1 MTAAIKEVPKLNRRN
16 SPSLPPGTLRI
27 TINSCFLNSP
37 VKRPYVTVTLG
48 DQYHKTSISEYSQGS
63 WNEGFELKVTYHNQ
77 LFDTIQLDLYDS
89 NTFFLDK
96 HIGRAEIRLK
106 NLEGMPEIFTSYYE
120 VLEKKLSLGATSQV
134 SRKALMTSGVG
145 AIQAEIAY
153 HYRFTK
159 EQASATVERA
169 MSVDLSEMNWLID
182 QQKRA
187 LSSTSIDNIDT
198 THKDKNEDQELD
210 EEFHKQ
216 LKSQRN
222 NDDIKFKKFEQNKD
236 NGEKEDAIEDYPDD
250 SDSND
255 EDQANKD
262 SYSSSNKGI
271 LTYSVSRA
279 NSTIS
284 TNTSTTL
291 ATEETNAKPNSEAKG
306 GILET
311 VSSFFG
317 YTTSSNINNPI
328 NKEQTQ
334 PSKSSSLIDTEDD
347 TLRSFPILD
356 TIGSWTMAKE
366 TNQVFRAIGKL
377 LVAFGQG
384 FELSNLQI
392 LSGFNVVEKF
402 YSDLPRE
409 RTWDLV
415 EDVSEIEMASYMW
428 RYAMA
433 SYGWKGLNFIGKGNG
448 IFSDAVRSQS
458 DALSIIEHLEIPKE
472 DLLAYEFRTNAAFR
486 PSYFIARDRKL
497 NAIVLSIRGTM
508 STFDTMTDLVCEY
521 EPWKGGLVHKG
532 MKSSATWFFRHVAPK
547 LIAYVNKH
555 STTSLYI
562 VGHSLGASTS
572 AILTIM
578 LQDYISEFRQ
588 GKDGDFSIYSVGYA
602 PACGLSLN
610 LANKYKDQIQ
620 SIVFADDFVSKL
632 SYGSMMDVKELIIAG
647 AEAAKNIGFGQLIWA
662 GELDNKAWKAAFERV
677 AECRKKCLETMSNP
691 RVGYPSNK
699 TLYVAGT
706 VYQFWLDPIPKNE
719 SRIVIERTTPEKV
732 STELILRMSILLDH
746 LPTNFD
752 VAFKRA
758 MESFAKNDDAK
769 DEENNV
775 SLESG
780 DNKTEPTA
788 DEQVYDSVAE
798 AGLKGTT
805 TRGGGEGNVL
815 GGEHGR

>member
-77 LFDTIQLDLYDS
+77 LFDTIQLDLYDN

-96 HIGRAEIRLK
+96 HVGRAEIRLK

-120 VLEKKLSLGATSQV
+120 
-134 SRKALMTSGVG
+134 
-145 AIQAEIAY
+145 IAY

-159 EQASATVERA
+159 EQPSASVERA

-187 LSSTSIDNIDT
+187 MSSTSIDNIDT
-198 THKDKNEDQELD
+198 THDDKNEDQELD
-210 EEFHKQ
+210 EEFQKQ
-216 LKSQRN
+216 LKSQRGN
-222 NDDIKFKKFEQNKD
+222 ENIKFKKFEQNKHN
-236 NGEKEDAIEDYPDD
+236 NGKDDAAEDYPDD
-250 SDSND
+250 SDSNG
-255 EDQANKD
+255 EEQIEKD
-262 SYSSSNKGI
+262 AYMSSSKVP

-284 TNTSTTL
+284 THTTTTL
-291 ATEETNAKPNSEAKG
+291 AEDTNAEPNNKAEGGGG

-317 YTTSSNINNPI
+317 YTTSSSINNPVQ
-328 NKEQTQ
+328 KEPPQ
-334 PSKSSSLIDTEDD
+334 PSKSGSSLIDTDDD
-347 TLRSFPILD
+347 TLKSFPILD

-532 MKSSATWFFRHVAPK
+532 MKSSATWFFRHIAPK

-578 LQDYISEFRQ
+578 LQDYIKEFRQ

-647 AEAAKNIGFGQLIWA
+647 AEAAKNIGLGQLIWA

-691 RVGYPSNK
+691 R
-699 TLYVAGT
+699 LYVAGT

-752 VAFKRA
+752 VAFRRA
-758 MESFAKNDDAK
+758 MESFVKNDDAK

-780 DNKTEPTA
+780 DGKKGQTA

-805 TRGGGEGNVL
+805 SRGGGEGNIL

>member
-77 LFDTIQLDLYDS
+77 LFDTIQLDLYDN

-236 NGEKEDAIEDYPDD
+236 NGEKEDAVEDYPDD

-262 SYSSSNKGI
+262 SYSSSNRGI

-291 ATEETNAKPNSEAKG
+291 AMEETNAKPNSEAKG

-317 YTTSSNINNPI
+317 YTTSSNINNPV
-328 NKEQTQ
+328 NKEQPQ
-334 PSKSSSLIDTEDD
+334 PSQSSSLIDTEDD

-448 IFSDAVRSQS
+448 IFSDAVRPQS

-532 MKSSATWFFRHVAPK
+532 MKSSATWFFRHIAPK

-691 RVGYPSNK
+691 R
-699 TLYVAGT
+699 LYVAGT

-805 TRGGGEGNVL
+805 ARGGGEGNVL

>member
-77 LFDTIQLDLYDS
+77 LFDTIQLDLYDN

-236 NGEKEDAIEDYPDD
+236 NGEKEDAVEDYPDD

-262 SYSSSNKGI
+262 SYSSSNRGI

-291 ATEETNAKPNSEAKG
+291 AMEETNAKPNSEAKG

-317 YTTSSNINNPI
+317 YTTSSNINNPV
-328 NKEQTQ
+328 NKEQPQ
-334 PSKSSSLIDTEDD
+334 PSQSSSLIDTEDD

-377 LVAFGQG
+377 LVAFV
-384 FELSNLQI
+384 STPIQI
-392 LSGFNVVEKF
+392 
-402 YSDLPRE
+402 
-409 RTWDLV
+409 
-415 EDVSEIEMASYMW
+415 
-428 RYAMA
+428 
-433 SYGWKGLNFIGKGNG
+433 
-448 IFSDAVRSQS
+448 
-458 DALSIIEHLEIPKE
+458 
-472 DLLAYEFRTNAAFR
+472 R
-486 PSYFIARDRKL
+486 PLD
-497 NAIVLSIRGTM
+497 VLS
-508 STFDTMTDLVCEY
+508 V
-521 EPWKGGLVHKG
+521 V
-532 MKSSATWFFRHVAPK
+532 
-547 LIAYVNKH
+547 
-555 STTSLYI
+555 
-562 VGHSLGASTS
+562 
-572 AILTIM
+572 
-578 LQDYISEFRQ
+578 
-588 GKDGDFSIYSVGYA
+588 
-602 PACGLSLN
+602 
-610 LANKYKDQIQ
+610 
-620 SIVFADDFVSKL
+620 
-632 SYGSMMDVKELIIAG
+632 
-647 AEAAKNIGFGQLIWA
+647 
-662 GELDNKAWKAAFERV
+662 
-677 AECRKKCLETMSNP
+677 
-691 RVGYPSNK
+691 
-699 TLYVAGT
+699 
-706 VYQFWLDPIPKNE
+706 
-719 SRIVIERTTPEKV
+719 
-732 STELILRMSILLDH
+732 
-746 LPTNFD
+746 
-752 VAFKRA
+752 
-758 MESFAKNDDAK
+758 
-769 DEENNV
+769 
-775 SLESG
+775 
-780 DNKTEPTA
+780 
-788 DEQVYDSVAE
+788 
-798 AGLKGTT
+798 
-805 TRGGGEGNVL
+805 
-815 GGEHGR
+815 

>member
-1 MTAAIKEVPKLNRRN
+1 MTAETKESPKLNGGN
-16 SPSLPPGTLRI
+16 SPSLRPGTLRI

-96 HIGRAEIRLK
+96 HVGRAEIRLK

-120 VLEKKLSLGATSQV
+120 VLEKRLSLGATSQV

-153 HYRFTK
+153 QYCCTKK
-159 EQASATVERA
+159 EQSAATVDRA

-182 QQKRA
+182 QHKRA
-187 LSSTSIDNIDT
+187 LSSASIDNIDNT
-198 THKDKNEDQELD
+198 LKDDNDDQGLD
-210 EEFHKQ
+210 EEFRRQ
-216 LKSQRN
+216 LKSQRK
-222 NDDIKFKKFEQNKD
+222 NDDIKFKKFEYNKANEGDDD
-236 NGEKEDAIEDYPDD
+236 NVMEDYPDD
-250 SDSND
+250 SDSEN
-255 EDQANKD
+255 EELANKT
-262 SYSSSNKGI
+262 SCLPSSRLP

-284 TNTSTTL
+284 TNTNTTTTSTV
-291 ATEETNAKPNSEAKG
+291 AVEEKSADGSGNG
-306 GILET
+306 GIFGT
-311 VSSFFG
+311 FSSFFG
-317 YTTSSNINNPI
+317 YAT
-328 NKEQTQ
+328 
-334 PSKSSSLIDTEDD
+334 SKSVNEPVNRELRPSVKSNEHIDTDDD
-347 TLRSFPILD
+347 TLKSFPILD

-384 FELSNLQI
+384 FELSNFQI

-415 EDVSEIEMASYMW
+415 EDVSEIATASYMW

-472 DLLAYEFRTNAAFR
+472 DLLAYEFRANAAFR

-532 MKSSATWFFRHVAPK
+532 MKSSATWFFRHIAPK

-578 LQDYISEFRQ
+578 LLDYINEFRQ
-588 GKDGDFSIYSVGYA
+588 GKDGNFSIYSVGYA
-602 PACGLSLN
+602 PACGLSLD
-610 LANKYKDQIQ
+610 LANRYKDQIQ

-647 AEAAKNIGFGQLIWA
+647 AEAAKDIGLGQLIWA
-662 GELDNKAWKAAFERV
+662 GEVDNKIWKAAFERV
-677 AECRKKCLETMSNP
+677 AECRKKCLESMSNP
-691 RVGYPSNK
+691 R
-699 TLYVAGT
+699 LYVAGT
-706 VYQFWLDPIPKNE
+706 VYQFWLVCTW
-719 SRIVIERTTPEKV
+719 RIKPLNGI
-732 STELILRMSILLDH
+732 
-746 LPTNFD
+746 
-752 VAFKRA
+752 
-758 MESFAKNDDAK
+758 
-769 DEENNV
+769 
-775 SLESG
+775 
-780 DNKTEPTA
+780 
-788 DEQVYDSVAE
+788 
-798 AGLKGTT
+798 
-805 TRGGGEGNVL
+805 
-815 GGEHGR
+815 

>member
-1 MTAAIKEVPKLNRRN
+1 MTAAIKQVPKLNRRN

-48 DQYHKTSISEYSQGS
+48 DQYHRTSISEYSQGL

-77 LFDTIQLDLYDS
+77 LFDTIQLDLYDN

-96 HIGRAEIRLK
+96 HVGRAEIRLK

-159 EQASATVERA
+159 EQPSASVERA

-187 LSSTSIDNIDT
+187 MSSTSIDNIDT
-198 THKDKNEDQELD
+198 THNDTNEDQELD
-210 EEFHKQ
+210 KEFQKQ

-236 NGEKEDAIEDYPDD
+236 NDGKDDDATEDYPDD

-255 EDQANKD
+255 EEQAEKD
-262 SYSSSNKGI
+262 AYLSSSKVP

-284 TNTSTTL
+284 THTATTL
-291 ATEETNAKPNSEAKG
+291 TEETNASPNSKAEGGGG

-317 YTTSSNINNPI
+317 YTTSSSINNPVQ
-328 NKEQTQ
+328 KEQPQ
-334 PSKSSSLIDTEDD
+334 PSKSGSSLIDTEDD
-347 TLRSFPILD
+347 TLKSFPILD

-472 DLLAYEFRTNAAFR
+472 DLLAYEFRANAAFR

-532 MKSSATWFFRHVAPK
+532 MKSSATWFFRHIAPK

-578 LQDYISEFRQ
+578 LQDYIKEFRQ

-647 AEAAKNIGFGQLIWA
+647 AEAAKNIGLGQLIWA
-662 GELDNKAWKAAFERV
+662 GELDNKAWKTAFERV

-691 RVGYPSNK
+691 R
-699 TLYVAGT
+699 LYVAGT

-752 VAFKRA
+752 VAFRRA
-758 MESFAKNDDAK
+758 MESFSKNDDAK

-775 SLESG
+775 SLESDDG
-780 DNKTEPTA
+780 KKEQTA

-805 TRGGGEGNVL
+805 ARGGGEGNVL

>member
-1 MTAAIKEVPKLNRRN
+1 MTAETKEAPKLTRRN
-16 SPSLPPGTLRI
+16 SPLLRPGTLRI

-48 DQYHKTSISEYSQGS
+48 DQYHKTSVSEYSQGS
-63 WNEGFELKVTYHNQ
+63 WNEGFELKVTYHSQ

-96 HIGRAEIRLK
+96 HVGRAEIRLK

-153 HYRFTK
+153 HYCCTK
-159 EQASATVERA
+159 EQPSTATVERA

-182 QQKRA
+182 QHKRA
-187 LSSTSIDNIDT
+187 MSSTSIDNIDT
-198 THKDKNEDQELD
+198 SLKDADEDQELD
-210 EEFHKQ
+210 EEFKRQ
-216 LKSQRN
+216 LKSQRKN
-222 NDDIKFKKFEQNKD
+222 HDIKFRKFEHSKANENDDD
-236 NGEKEDAIEDYPDD
+236 NVMEDYPDD
-250 SDSND
+250 SDSEN
-255 EDQANKD
+255 EEQASKT
-262 SYSSSNKGI
+262 SFVPSKRLP

-284 TNTSTTL
+284 TNTNTTAASTV
-291 ATEETNAKPNSEAKG
+291 AVEEKSTGSD
-306 GILET
+306 GIFGT
-311 VSSFFG
+311 FWSFFG
-317 YTTSSNINNPI
+317 YTTSRNVNDPSN
-328 NKEQTQ
+328 KGEQ
-334 PSKSSSLIDTEDD
+334 PPVKASELMDTDDD
-347 TLRSFPILD
+347 TLKSFPILD

-366 TNQVFRAIGKL
+366 TNQVLRAI
-377 LVAFGQG
+377 
-384 FELSNLQI
+384 
-392 LSGFNVVEKF
+392 VEKF
-402 YSDLPRE
+402 YNDLPRE

-415 EDVSEIEMASYMW
+415 EDVSEIETASYMW

-472 DLLAYEFRTNAAFR
+472 DLLAYEFRANAAFR

-508 STFDTMTDLVCEY
+508 SSFDTMTDLVCEY
-521 EPWKGGLVHKG
+521 EPWKGGLVHRG
-532 MKSSATWFFRHVAPK
+532 MKSSATWFFRHIAPK

-578 LQDYISEFRQ
+578 LLDYINEFRQ

-602 PACGLSLN
+602 PACGLSLD
-610 LANKYKDQIQ
+610 LANRYKEQIQ

-647 AEAAKNIGFGQLIWA
+647 AEAAKNIGFSQLIWA
-662 GELDNKAWKAAFERV
+662 GELDNKAWKAAFER
-677 AECRKKCLETMSNP
+677 
-691 RVGYPSNK
+691 
-699 TLYVAGT
+699 
-706 VYQFWLDPIPKNE
+706 DPIPKNE

-752 VAFKRA
+752 VAFRRA
-758 MESFAKNDDAK
+758 LESLSKNDDSK
-769 DEENNV
+769 DQENNV
-775 SLESG
+775 SLGGDDSG
-780 DNKTEPTA
+780 RKQSVDGRIF
-788 DEQVYDSVAE
+788 DSVAE
-798 AGLKGTT
+798 AGLKRTT
-805 TRGGGEGNVL
+805 TRGGGEGTVL
-815 GGEHGR
+815 GSQQ

>member
-691 RVGYPSNK
+691 R
-699 TLYVAGT
+699 LYVAGT

>member
-1 MTAAIKEVPKLNRRN
+1 M
-16 SPSLPPGTLRI
+16 
-27 TINSCFLNSP
+27 
-37 VKRPYVTVTLG
+37 
-48 DQYHKTSISEYSQGS
+48 
-63 WNEGFELKVTYHNQ
+63 TYHNQ
-77 LFDTIQLDLYDS
+77 LFDTIQLDLYDN

-198 THKDKNEDQELD
+198 TQKDKNEDQELD

-236 NGEKEDAIEDYPDD
+236 NGEKEGAVEDYPDD

-262 SYSSSNKGI
+262 SYSSSNRGI

-291 ATEETNAKPNSEAKG
+291 AIEETNAKPNSEAKG

-317 YTTSSNINNPI
+317 YTTSSNINNPV
-328 NKEQTQ
+328 NKEQPQ

-377 LVAFGQG
+377 LVAFVSARIQIRT
-384 FELSNLQI
+384 LDI
-392 LSGFNVVEKF
+392 LSVV
-402 YSDLPRE
+402 
-409 RTWDLV
+409 
-415 EDVSEIEMASYMW
+415 
-428 RYAMA
+428 
-433 SYGWKGLNFIGKGNG
+433 
-448 IFSDAVRSQS
+448 
-458 DALSIIEHLEIPKE
+458 
-472 DLLAYEFRTNAAFR
+472 
-486 PSYFIARDRKL
+486 
-497 NAIVLSIRGTM
+497 
-508 STFDTMTDLVCEY
+508 
-521 EPWKGGLVHKG
+521 
-532 MKSSATWFFRHVAPK
+532 
-547 LIAYVNKH
+547 
-555 STTSLYI
+555 
-562 VGHSLGASTS
+562 
-572 AILTIM
+572 
-578 LQDYISEFRQ
+578 
-588 GKDGDFSIYSVGYA
+588 
-602 PACGLSLN
+602 
-610 LANKYKDQIQ
+610 
-620 SIVFADDFVSKL
+620 
-632 SYGSMMDVKELIIAG
+632 
-647 AEAAKNIGFGQLIWA
+647 
-662 GELDNKAWKAAFERV
+662 
-677 AECRKKCLETMSNP
+677 
-691 RVGYPSNK
+691 
-699 TLYVAGT
+699 
-706 VYQFWLDPIPKNE
+706 
-719 SRIVIERTTPEKV
+719 
-732 STELILRMSILLDH
+732 
-746 LPTNFD
+746 
-752 VAFKRA
+752 
-758 MESFAKNDDAK
+758 
-769 DEENNV
+769 
-775 SLESG
+775 
-780 DNKTEPTA
+780 
-788 DEQVYDSVAE
+788 
-798 AGLKGTT
+798 
-805 TRGGGEGNVL
+805 
-815 GGEHGR
+815 

>member
-77 LFDTIQLDLYDS
+77 LFDTIQLDLYDN

-236 NGEKEDAIEDYPDD
+236 NGEKEDAVEDYPDD

-262 SYSSSNKGI
+262 SYSSSNRGI

-291 ATEETNAKPNSEAKG
+291 AMEETNAKPNSEAKG

-317 YTTSSNINNPI
+317 YTTSSNINNPV
-328 NKEQTQ
+328 NKEQPQ
-334 PSKSSSLIDTEDD
+334 PSQSSSLIDTEDD

-448 IFSDAVRSQS
+448 IFSDAVRPQS

-532 MKSSATWFFRHVAPK
+532 MKSSATWFFRHIAPK

-691 RVGYPSNK
+691 R
-699 TLYVAGT
+699 LYVAGT